1 MITSTLRR
9 RLLIGSVAIVAVA
22 ATAGTIL
29 SLSDTA
35 SSGEAAAKAAPAL
48 PVSVSVVQQ
57 RDVALWDEF
66 SGRLEAIERVEVRSR
81 VAGAVQS
88 VHFREGALV
97 KQNDLLITI
106 DPAPYAAE
114 VERAEA
120 QAAAAQARVLLT
132 KNEVER
138 GQQLSD
144 TRTISAR
151 DLDQRTNAHR
161 EAEANLRAAQA
172 ALRSAK
178 LNLDYTQGSR
188 AGRGPRRQAGNH
200 RR

>member
-97 KQNDLLITI
+97 KEGEL
-106 DPAPYAAE
+106 
-114 VERAEA
+114 EA
-120 QAAAAQARVLLT
+120 R
-132 KNEVER
+132 
-138 GQQLSD
+138 QL
-144 TRTISAR
+144 
-151 DLDQRTNAHR
+151 
-161 EAEANLRAAQA
+161 EAFADVYLRARKGEA
-172 ALRSAK
+172 
-178 LNLDYTQGSR
+178 R
-188 AGRGPRRQAGNH
+188 A
-200 RR
+200 